1 MSTVVTP
8 ENEAVAP
15 AVDEPAPA
23 GRPLPLWYS
32 STVAGLVAVATV
44 YGLVTRPY
52 RLVPDMLAT
61 TWVAQDAVTLATAPL
76 LVWAAVRAAK
86 RALRAH
92 VLWVGL
98 QTWIAY
104 CYAHLAIGAPLN
116 SVFLVYVAL
125 LALAGYGML
134 DGILRVDVTAAAPAF
149 ERAPRRAAMW
159 FLTAGGI
166 GIAGLWLSD
175 IVPALLRG
183 DLPAGIHLGEL
194 PNPTWVLDLVWII
207 PVSIGAAVMVRRGHP
222 AAPLIAAV
230 MLVALLVLSV
240 GMLAIAPFAVATGL
254 QADAGIAAQL
264 VVFSVVF
271 GVLGAVEAWLLVTG
285 ARRMGPAGGRWLRE
299 GWWT

>member
-1 MSTVVTP
+1 MSTVLTP
-8 ENEAVAP
+8 RNEAVASP
-15 AVDEPAPA
+15 VAEPGPA

-32 STVAGLVAVATV
+32 LTVAGLVAVATV

-52 RLVPDMLAT
+52 RLVPDLLAT

-76 LVWAAVRAAK
+76 LVWAAVRVAK
-86 RALRAH
+86 GSLRAH

-116 SVFLVYVAL
+116 AVFLVYVAL
-125 LALAGYGML
+125 LVLAGYAML
-134 DGILRVDVTAAAPAF
+134 DGILRVDVAAAAPSF
-149 ERAPRRAAMW
+149 EQAPRRAAMW
-159 FLTAGGI
+159 FLTAGSLGT
-166 GIAGLWLSD
+166 AVLWLSD

-183 DLPAGIHLGEL
+183 DLPAGIHLSEL
-194 PNPTWVLDLVWII
+194 PSPTWVLDLAWII
-207 PVSIGAAVMVRRGHP
+207 PVSMGAAIMLRRRHP

-230 MLVALLVLSV
+230 MLLALLVLSV
-240 GMLAIAPFAVATGL
+240 GMLAIAPFAVAAGL
-254 QADAGIAAQL
+254 QADAGIAVQL

-285 ARRMGPAGGRWLRE
+285 ASRMAPAGGHWLRE